1 VNQTSRTIRTRGEVR
16 RTSVTSSRSF
26 DHVMASLDAAI
37 GHPDMAAFRSVLGS
51 AATDAELQ
59 KIVHDAAGPSGLMEL
74 ARFDLGVVLREPFGG
89 GFRRSLRLLVGNPLI
104 MKQMVKHV
112 PDGGSYAP
120 VTILVDERA
129 DGVHLSYDTM
139 AGYLAPYENEDALR
153 VAEALDSRI
162 EALLSAAAA

>member
-1 VNQTSRTIRTRGEVR
+1 VNQTRGTIQAEVR

-37 GHPDMAAFRSVLGS
+37 GHPEMGAFRSSLGS

-59 KIVHDAAGPSGLMEL
+59 KTVHDAVGPSGLMEF
-74 ARFDLGVVLREPFGG
+74 ARFDLGVVLREPLGG
-89 GFRRSLRLLVGNPLI
+89 RLRRSVRLLIGNPLI

-129 DGVHLSYDTM
+129 DGVHLSYDAM
-139 AGYLAPYENEDALR
+139 AGFLAPYENPDALR
-153 VAEALDSRI
+153 VAEALDSKI
-162 EALLSAAAA
+162 DGLLSAAAG